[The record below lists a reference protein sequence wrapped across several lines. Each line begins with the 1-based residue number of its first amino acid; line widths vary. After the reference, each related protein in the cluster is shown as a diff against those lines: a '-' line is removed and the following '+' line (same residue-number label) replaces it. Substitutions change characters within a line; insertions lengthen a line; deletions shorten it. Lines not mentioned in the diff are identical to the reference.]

1 MNRQKYLSD
10 TVGALAGLA
19 FAVLL
24 LFGFASVDPLREATD
39 QELFDW
45 WSSSSNVDDTVLS
58 YFFILASV
66 PCFLLFLA
74 SLRGRLS
81 AAEGGQAALSG
92 FIFATGICFA
102 AALLIGDSARGVVA
116 YSVKF
121 GDEPLPGP
129 DTLRYLT
136 SLSTAMVGLVAMP
149 AAAIAIG
156 AASWLIVRT
165 RALPVWLAVAGLIV
179 VVGTTVAVAANA
191 GPFASPLIQLWVVAT
206 GFELWRTRNVHAGA
220 PDRASVTVSSPAGAR

>member
-1 MNRQKYLSD
+1 MNRQQYLSD

-39 QELFDW
+39 RELVDW
-45 WSSSSNVDDTVLS
+45 WSNSSNVNDTVYS
-58 YFFILASV
+58 FYFILASV
-66 PCFLLFLA
+66 PCFLLFLV
-74 SLRGRLS
+74 SLRARLA
-81 AAEGGQAALSG
+81 AAEGGTAALSA
-92 FIFATGICFA
+92 FVFAAGICFA
-102 AALLIGDSARGVVA
+102 TAMLIGDSARGVVA
-116 YSVKF
+116 HSVKF

-149 AAAIAIG
+149 AVALAIG

-165 RALPVWLAVAGLIV
+165 RALPVWLAAVGAVAVL
-179 VVGTTVAVAANA
+179 GTFVAVAVNA

-206 GFELWRTRNVHAGA
+206 GFELWRTRNTVQAEEHRSAVLGSA
-220 PDRASVTVSSPAGAR
+220 TAST